1 VGPRR
6 GNPLYV
12 TDTGWMICSNCR
24 QPMMIEM
31 RFIQLLKADDGES
44 GYVKGLITCLVMDDL
59 SVMPMSTIS
68 AFALLKKFQLKDLSM
83 LSEMTIEFGMKE
95 VVDFHHIYL
104 NFISLRVYLD
114 YGMHRSRNNFI
125 RIKGPFG
132 KSRNRFG
139 RVIILKE

>member
-1 VGPRR
+1 
-6 GNPLYV
+6 
-12 TDTGWMICSNCR
+12 
-24 QPMMIEM
+24 MIEM
-31 RFIQLLKADDGES
+31 RFIKLLKADDGES

-104 NFISLRVYLD
+104 NFISLRVYLH
-114 YGMHRSRNNFI
+114 YAMHRSRINFI
-125 RIKGPFG
+125 RIK
-132 KSRNRFG
+132 
-139 RVIILKE
+139 